1 MHTLYPVLSINLRN
15 IAIHDIQRGML
26 KNFYCSMLV
35 IIEEIWKST
44 KRMFLYFETLCSSEK
59 NVLDLAGPKQK
70 YLQDIVKWKKQVSGC
85 YVQFDPN
92 HVKEGKRMQY
102 IYFHMYKIYMH
113 INLWNI
119 YVKGC
124 TPKQGSG

>member
-1 MHTLYPVLSINLRN
+1 
-15 IAIHDIQRGML
+15 
-26 KNFYCSMLV
+26 MLV